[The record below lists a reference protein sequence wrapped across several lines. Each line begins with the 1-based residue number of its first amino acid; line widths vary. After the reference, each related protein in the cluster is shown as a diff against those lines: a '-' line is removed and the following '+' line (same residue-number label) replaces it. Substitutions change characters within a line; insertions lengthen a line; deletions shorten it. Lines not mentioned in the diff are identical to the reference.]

1 MSGRIFILSPAN
13 CAGKRGQRLLAPDAG
28 GQMVARLRGEAG
40 VPLGEIFAFM
50 SGLYFRGKLAY
61 ATRFAAP
68 PDADARRQMPSAPGL
83 QDAGTSALRAVRG
96 VHIITPSHGLRGPE
110 ELVRLDDVR
119 AFASQAIDLANDT
132 YRRALEDS
140 ARALLAG
147 AGDCDI
153 VLLGSIASP
162 KYVEVLVGVFGARLV
177 FPADFVGRGDM
188 SRGGLLL
195 RHVAAGTELPYIP
208 VEGAVRRGVRPPK
221 LPKLSTPPRQTR

>member
-13 CAGKRGQRLLAPDAG
+13 CAGKRGQRLLAPEAG

-40 VPLGEIFAFM
+40 VPLGELFAFM

-61 ATRFAAP
+61 ATRFAAAHRLDGGP
-68 PDADARRQMPSAPGL
+68 HSAVSADRARGTPDQ
-83 QDAGTSALRAVRG
+83 RAVRG